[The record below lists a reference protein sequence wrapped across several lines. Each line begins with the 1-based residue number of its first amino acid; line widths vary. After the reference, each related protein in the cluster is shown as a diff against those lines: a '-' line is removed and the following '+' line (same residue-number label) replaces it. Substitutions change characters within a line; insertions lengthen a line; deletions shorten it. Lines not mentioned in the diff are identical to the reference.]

1 MDNKIP
7 TYKAIIE
14 DITDGI
20 TTVSFVTN
28 PATAV
33 DLVCFSEQEKQE
45 LRFADEEIYCVT
57 SVMMVAD

>member
-28 PATAV
+28 PETAV
-33 DLVCFSEQEKQE
+33 DLVCFSEEEKQE
-45 LRFADEEIYCVT
+45 LRFADDEKHCVT